1 MALLVASGPL
11 LAAEP
16 IIAAAADLKFALE
29 EVAKSFQKDSGQ
41 SVKLI
46 LLFFFIATQAINTPA
61 IGIFNPLNITLNPAH
76 NICSTHRPS
85 LTRYFFAV
93 HE

>member
-1 MALLVASGPL
+1 MKSTTWTNRWRTCLAGVALLVASGPL

-16 IIAAAADLKFALE
+16 IIAAADLKFALE

-46 LLFFFIATQAINTPA
+46 LLFF
-61 IGIFNPLNITLNPAH
+61 
-76 NICSTHRPS
+76 S
-85 LTRYFFAV
+85 
-93 HE
+93 

>member
-1 MALLVASGPL
+1 MKSTTWTNRWRTCLAGVALLVASGPL
-11 LAAEP
+11 LVAEP

-46 LLFFFIATQAINTPA
+46 LLFF
-61 IGIFNPLNITLNPAH
+61 
-76 NICSTHRPS
+76 S
-85 LTRYFFAV
+85 
-93 HE
+93 